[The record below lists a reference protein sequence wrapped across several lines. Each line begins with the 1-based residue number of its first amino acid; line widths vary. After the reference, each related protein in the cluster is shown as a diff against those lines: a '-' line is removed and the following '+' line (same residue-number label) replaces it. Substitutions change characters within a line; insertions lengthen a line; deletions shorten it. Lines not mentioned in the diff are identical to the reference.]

1 MHVHLPKPLH
11 GWRAFFGEVAI
22 IVLGVLI
29 ALGAE
34 QLVEWHRWNR
44 EVHETRLAADAELA
58 HDLGVFRHRLGQ
70 QACVESR
77 LKDLERW
84 LQGWRDGK
92 PVALKGPIASP
103 PAFGLHFN
111 VWDAT
116 AGEARAHMD
125 LETKLAY
132 AGLYD
137 VLKSFDT
144 QRLREREAWGGLSE
158 YDGATSLDH
167 QDMLRVRGLISRIR
181 SFNGALPGFSPYLDK
196 PAATLGIKPDLGPL
210 PAWSV
215 AAAAT
220 FCRPLI

>member
-34 QLVEWHRWNR
+34 QLVEWYRWNR
-44 EVHETRLAADAELA
+44 EVHETRLAADRELA
-58 HDLGVFRHRLGQ
+58 HDLGVFQHRLDQ
-70 QACVESR
+70 QKCVENR
-77 LKDLERW
+77 LKDLDRW
-84 LQGWRDGK
+84 LQAWRDGK
-92 PVALKGPIASP
+92 PATLKGPIASP

-125 LETKLAY
+125 LEIKLAY
-132 AGLYD
+132 AGIYD

-144 QRLREREAWGGLSE
+144 QRLREREAWGSLSE

-167 QDMLRVRGLISRIR
+167 QDMLRIRGLITRIR
-181 SFNGALPGFSPYLDK
+181 SFNGALPGFSPYLEK

-215 AAAAT
+215 TAAAA
-220 FCRPLI
+220 FCRPLV

>member
-11 GWRAFFGEVAI
+11 GWRAFFGEIAI

-29 ALGAE
+29 ALAAE
-34 QLVEWHRWNR
+34 QAVESWRWHR
-44 EVHETRLAADAELA
+44 EVVETRRAADAELT

-70 QACVESR
+70 KACVENR
-77 LKDLERW
+77 LAGLDRW
-84 LQGWRDGK
+84 LTSWREGK
-92 PVALKGPIASP
+92 PLKLKGPIGSP

-137 VLKSFDT
+137 VLKNFDT
-144 QRLREREAWGGLSE
+144 QRLKEREAWGGLGE
-158 YDGATSLDH
+158 YDEATALDH
-167 QDMLRVRGLISRIR
+167 QDLLRIRGLITRIR
-181 SFNGALPGFSPYLDK
+181 AFNSTLPGFSPYLDK
-196 PAATLGIKPDLGPL
+196 PASRLGIRGDVGPL
-210 PAWSV
+210 PDWSV
-215 AAAAT
+215 KAAAA
-220 FCRPLI
+220 FCQHIL

>member
-34 QLVEWHRWNR
+34 QAVETYRWSR
-44 EVHETRLAADAELA
+44 EVHETRLAADSELT
-58 HDLGVFRHRLGQ
+58 HDLGVFEHRLGQ
-70 QACVESR
+70 KACVERR
-77 LKDLERW
+77 LADLDRW
-84 LQGWRDGK
+84 LQSWRDGR
-92 PVALKGPIASP
+92 PLTLKGPIGSP

-137 VLKSFDT
+137 VLKNFDT
-144 QRLREREAWGGLSE
+144 QRLRERELWGGLSD
-158 YDGATSLDH
+158 YDGATELDR
-167 QDMLRVRGLISRIR
+167 QDLLKIRGMITRIR
-181 SFNGALPGFSPYLDK
+181 SFNTTLPGFSPYLDK
-196 PAATLGIKPDLGPL
+196 PASTLGIRPDVGPL
-210 PAWSV
+210 PPWSV
-215 AAAAT
+215 RAGAL
-220 FCRPLI
+220 FCQPLL

>member
-11 GWRAFFGEVAI
+11 GWRAFLGEVAI

-34 QLVEWHRWNR
+34 QLVENYRWSR
-44 EVHETRLAADAELA
+44 EVRETRLAADSELA
-58 HDLGVFRHRLGQ
+58 HDLGVFRHRLRQ
-70 QACVESR
+70 KACVENR
-77 LKDLERW
+77 LKDLDRW
-84 LQGWRDGK
+84 LQSWRDRK
-92 PVALKGPIASP
+92 PMTLKGPIASP
-103 PAFGLHFN
+103 PAFGLWFN

-137 VLKSFDT
+137 VLKSFDM
-144 QRLREREAWGGLSE
+144 QRLKEREAWGGLSE
-158 YDGATSLDH
+158 YDGATGLDH
-167 QDMLRVRGLISRIR
+167 QDELKIRGLITRIR
-181 SFNGALPGFSPYLDK
+181 SFNSVLPGFSPYLDK
-196 PAATLGIKPDLGPL
+196 PAAKLGIKPDLGPL

-215 AAAAT
+215 TAAAA
-220 FCRPLI
+220 FCRPLV

>member
-29 ALGAE
+29 ALAAE
-34 QLVEWHRWNR
+34 QAVESWRWHR
-44 EVHETRLAADAELA
+44 EVKETRLAADAELT
-58 HDLGVFRHRLGQ
+58 HDLGVFKHRLGQ
-70 QACVESR
+70 KACVENR
-77 LKDLERW
+77 LADLDRW

-92 PVALKGPIASP
+92 PLKLNGPIASP

-137 VLKSFDT
+137 VLKNFDT
-144 QRLREREAWGGLSE
+144 QRLKEREAWASLGE
-158 YDGATSLDH
+158 YDEAASLDH
-167 QDMLRVRGLISRIR
+167 QDLLRIRGLITRIR
-181 SFNGALPGFSPYLDK
+181 AFNSTLPGFSPYLDK
-196 PAATLGIKPDLGPL
+196 PAAKLGIRPDPGPL
-210 PAWSV
+210 PEWSV
-215 AAAAT
+215 KAGAA
-220 FCRPLI
+220 FCRRLI

>member
-11 GWRAFFGEVAI
+11 GWRAFLGEVAI

-29 ALGAE
+29 ALTAE
-34 QLVEWHRWNR
+34 QLVEWHRWSS
-44 EVHETRLAADAELA
+44 EVRETRLAADEELT
-58 HDLGVFRHRLGQ
+58 HDLGVFRHRLDQKG
-70 QACVESR
+70 CVENR
-77 LKDLERW
+77 LQDLDRW
-84 LQGWRDGK
+84 LQSWRDGK
-92 PVALKGPIASP
+92 PLALKGPIASP

-137 VLKSFDT
+137 VLKSFDS

-158 YDGATSLDH
+158 YDQATNLDH
-167 QDMLRVRGLISRIR
+167 QDLLKIRGLITRIR

-196 PAATLGIKPDLGPL
+196 PAAALRIKADPGPL
-210 PAWSV
+210 PPWSV
-215 AAAAT
+215 AAGAA
-220 FCRPLI
+220 FCRHLL

>member
-11 GWRAFFGEVAI
+11 GWRAFAGEVAI

-29 ALGAE
+29 ALTAE
-34 QLVEWHRWNR
+34 QLVEWHRWSR
-44 EVHETRLAADAELA
+44 EVHETRLAADSELA

-70 QACVESR
+70 KKCVENR
-77 LKDLERW
+77 LQDLDRW

-92 PVALKGPIASP
+92 PLTLKGPMPSP

-137 VLKSFDT
+137 VLKNFGA
-144 QRLREREAWGGLSE
+144 QRDREREAWSGLAE
-158 YDGATSLDH
+158 YDGATAFDH
-167 QDMLRVRGLISRIR
+167 QDLLKIRGMIGRIR
-181 SFNGALPGFSPYLDK
+181 AFNGALPGFSPYLDK
-196 PAATLGIKPDLGPL
+196 PAAMLGIRPDLGPL
-210 PAWSV
+210 PEWSV
-215 AAAAT
+215 KASAT
-220 FCRPLI
+220 FCQRLL

>member
-11 GWRAFFGEVAI
+11 GWRAFVGEVAI

-34 QLVEWHRWNR
+34 QLVERHRWSR
-44 EVHETRLAADAELA
+44 EVEETRLAADAELA
-58 HDLGVFRHRLGQ
+58 HDLGVFRHRLDQ
-70 QACVESR
+70 RTCVEDR
-77 LKDLERW
+77 LQDLDRW

-92 PVALKGPIASP
+92 PPKLNGPIAAP
-103 PAFGLHFN
+103 PAYGLHFN

-116 AGEARAHMD
+116 AGEARSHMK

-137 VLKSFDT
+137 VLKNFGTGRD
-144 QRLREREAWGGLSE
+144 REREAWASLAD
-158 YDGATSLDH
+158 YDGATDLDR
-167 QDMLRVRGLISRIR
+167 QDLLKIRGLITRIR
-181 SFNGALPGFSPYLDK
+181 SFNTTLPGFSPYLDK
-196 PAATLGIKPDLGPL
+196 PAETLRIRPDLGPL

-215 AAAAT
+215 KAGAA
-220 FCRPLI
+220 FCRRLL